1 MKILLCYG
9 TRPEWIKIKPLLNAF
24 KQEGIE
30 YSVLNVRQHTSLL
43 EENSEVNYVLNIEDS
58 TSNKNRLDSIVG
70 NIANI
75 PQLAFHEVTHV
86 LVQGDTATALM
97 CSIAAFNRQIPVI
110 HLEAG
115 LRTYDLKNPY
125 PEEAYRQMI
134 SRIASIH
141 LCPTEQ
147 NALNLKSE
155 HVNGI
160 INVVGNTVL
169 DNLLDLRKQLSYGNE
184 VLITLHR
191 RENHDKIN
199 NWFEIISQIAIANP
213 NIVYTLPIHP
223 NPNVLKHKDLLKN
236 VNIIS
241 ALPYDQFLKRLIA
254 CRYLIS
260 DSGGIQEEAS
270 FLGKKVIVCRKIT
283 ERPETVGLNSILCSE
298 PSNLVSIEEEL
309 KNNYIIEPNN
319 TYGDGY
325 SSIKIAKLLKNI

>member
-1 MKILLCYG
+1 MKILVCYG

-24 KQEGIE
+24 KQQGIE
-30 YSVLNVRQHTSLL
+30 YRVLNVRQHTSLL
-43 EENSEVNYVLNIEDS
+43 EGNSEVNYVLNIEDS
-58 TSNKNRLDSIVG
+58 SLNKNRLDSIVG

-75 PQLAFHEVTHV
+75 PQSAFYEITHI

-97 CSIAAFNRQIPVI
+97 CSIAAFNRQIPII

-115 LRTYDLKNPY
+115 LRTHDLKNPY

-155 HVNGI
+155 HVNGVI
-160 INVVGNTVL
+160 SVVGNTVL
-169 DNLLDLRKQLSYGNE
+169 DNLLELRNHISYGNE

-199 NWFEIISQIAIANP
+199 NWFEVMSLIATANP

-223 NPNVLKHKDLLKN
+223 NPNVLKHKHLLKN

-298 PSNLVSIEEEL
+298 PSNLISTEEEL